1 MNEYLKK
8 LLKAL
13 AEKNQAMQT
22 ALSKSAAAGTTPD
35 EETEQEIQALEKDIA
50 AIEINIERTK
60 KQIAATEAAAKNATP
75 VAGDNPEE
83 AANSAKGVHQ
93 PKTPKVE
100 VKPNLEKGIGLAMLV
115 RAKLVS
121 TNLAKTQGEYVSASD
136 ILKSWDAPEHVQ
148 RVAKAV
154 VGTTTSP
161 EYSALV
167 DTQNLVGEFIDL
179 LRPRTIIDQLQG
191 FRRVPFNVTI
201 PTKTSGSIVNWVG
214 EAKRKPVANLA
225 FGKTNLGFAKIAG
238 IVPFSDELSR
248 FSNPNVDRMVRDD
261 LSDTI
266 VEFMNDQFI
275 DPAKGETVDSPAS
288 ILNGVTPIVASG
300 ITAEQIKSD
309 LRKLRT
315 QFITANLSLSGA
327 YYVMSETMASF
338 ISDLTD
344 ALGNPVFKGMDAPV
358 GSKTIKGLP
367 VVESEMAG
375 KLIALIKPSEILL
388 ADDGG
393 IDLSVS
399 NEATLVYNN
408 GTADVTVNLW
418 QENLIAIRAERYVRW
433 KPRRAQAAGYIDYSA
448 QTIE

>member
-1 MNEYLKK
+1 MKEYLAK

-13 AEKNQAMQT
+13 SEKNQAMQA
-22 ALSKSAAAGTTPD
+22 ALSKSAEAGTTPD
-35 EETEQEIQALEKDIA
+35 EAVEAEIQSLEKDIS
-50 AIEINIERTK
+50 AIEVNIERTK
-60 KQIAATEAAAKNATP
+60 KQIAEIEKAAENATP
-75 VAGDNPEE
+75 VQGQNEQQ
-83 AANSAKGVHQ
+83 AKDTAEG
-93 PKTPKVE
+93 KTKNTSKATVTD
-100 VKPNLEKGIGLAMLV
+100 NLEKGIGLAMLV

-136 ILKSWDAPEHVQ
+136 ILKSWDAPERVQ

-214 EAKRKPVANLA
+214 EAKRKPVTNLA

-275 DPAKGETVDSPAS
+275 DPTKAETVDSPAS
-288 ILNGVTPIVASG
+288 ILNGVTPITASG
-300 ITAEQIKSD
+300 ITAEQIKTD
-309 LRKLRT
+309 LRKLRS

-408 GTADVTVNLW
+408 GTTDVTVNLW

>member
-50 AIEINIERTK
+50 AIEVNIERTK
-60 KQIAATEAAAKNATP
+60 KQIAEIEKAAQTTTP
-75 VAGDNPEE
+75 VGGDTSEE

-214 EAKRKPVANLA
+214 EAKRKPVTNLA

-266 VEFMNDQFI
+266 VEFMNDQFT

>member
-22 ALSKSAAAGTTPD
+22 ALSKSASAGTTPD

-50 AIEINIERTK
+50 AIEVNIERTK
-60 KQIAATEAAAKNATP
+60 KQIAEIEKAAKTTTP
-75 VAGDNPEE
+75 VGGENPEE

-214 EAKRKPVANLA
+214 EAKRKPVTNLA

>member
-214 EAKRKPVANLA
+214 EAKRKPVTNLA

>member
-50 AIEINIERTK
+50 AIEVNIERTK
-60 KQIAATEAAAKNATP
+60 KQIAEIEKAAQTTTP
-75 VAGDNPEE
+75 VGGDTPEE

-214 EAKRKPVANLA
+214 EAKRKPVTNLA

-261 LSDTI
+261 LGDTI

-275 DPAKGETVDSPAS
+275 DPAKAETVDSPAS

>member
-1 MNEYLKK
+1 MKEYLAK

-13 AEKNQAMQT
+13 SEKNQAMQA
-22 ALSKSAAAGTTPD
+22 ALSKSAEAGTTPD
-35 EETEQEIQALEKDIA
+35 EAVEAEIQSLEKDIS
-50 AIEINIERTK
+50 AIEVNIERTK
-60 KQIAATEAAAKNATP
+60 KQIAEIEKAAENATP
-75 VAGDNPEE
+75 VQGQNEQQAKD
-83 AANSAKGVHQ
+83 AAEG
-93 PKTPKVE
+93 KTKNTSKATVTD
-100 VKPNLEKGIGLAMLV
+100 NLEKGIGLAMLV

-136 ILKSWDAPEHVQ
+136 ILKSWEAPERVQ

-214 EAKRKPVANLA
+214 EAKRKPVTNLA

-275 DPAKGETVDSPAS
+275 DPTKAETVDSPAS
-288 ILNGVTPIVASG
+288 ILNGVTPITASG
-300 ITAEQIKSD
+300 ITAEQIKTD
-309 LRKLRT
+309 LRKLRS

-408 GTADVTVNLW
+408 GTTDVTVNLW

>member
-1 MNEYLKK
+1 MKEYLAK

-13 AEKNQAMQT
+13 SEKNQAMQA
-22 ALSKSAAAGTTPD
+22 ALSKSAEAGTTPD
-35 EETEQEIQALEKDIA
+35 EAVEAEIQSLEKDIS
-50 AIEINIERTK
+50 AIEVNIERTK
-60 KQIAATEAAAKNATP
+60 KQIAEIEKAAENATP
-75 VAGDNPEE
+75 VQGQNEQQ
-83 AANSAKGVHQ
+83 AKDTAEG
-93 PKTPKVE
+93 KTKNTSKATVTD
-100 VKPNLEKGIGLAMLV
+100 NLEKGIGLAMLV

-121 TNLAKTQGEYVSASD
+121 TNLAKTQGEYVSTSD
-136 ILKSWDAPEHVQ
+136 ILKSWDAPERVQ

-214 EAKRKPVANLA
+214 EAKRKPVTNLA

-275 DPAKGETVDSPAS
+275 DPTKAETVDSPAS
-288 ILNGVTPIVASG
+288 ILNGVTPITASG
-300 ITAEQIKSD
+300 ITAEQIKTD
-309 LRKLRT
+309 LRKLRS

-408 GTADVTVNLW
+408 GTTDVTVNLW

>member
-50 AIEINIERTK
+50 AIEVNIERTK
-60 KQIAATEAAAKNATP
+60 KQIAEIEKAAQTTTP
-75 VAGDNPEE
+75 VGGENPEE

-214 EAKRKPVANLA
+214 EAKRKPVTNLA

>member
-1 MNEYLKK
+1 MKEYLAK

-13 AEKNQAMQT
+13 SEKNQAMQA
-22 ALSKSAAAGTTPD
+22 ALSKSAEAGTTPD
-35 EETEQEIQALEKDIA
+35 EAVEAEIQSLEKDIS
-50 AIEINIERTK
+50 AIEVNIERTK
-60 KQIAATEAAAKNATP
+60 KQIAEIEKAAENATP
-75 VAGDNPEE
+75 VQGQNEQQ
-83 AANSAKGVHQ
+83 AKDTAEG
-93 PKTPKVE
+93 KTKNTSKATVTD
-100 VKPNLEKGIGLAMLV
+100 NLEKGIGLAMLV

-136 ILKSWDAPEHVQ
+136 ILKSWEAPERVQ

-201 PTKTSGSIVNWVG
+201 PTKTSGSISNWVG
-214 EAKRKPVANLA
+214 EAKRKPVTNLA

-275 DPAKGETVDSPAS
+275 DPTKAETVDSPAS
-288 ILNGVTPIVASG
+288 ILNGVTPITASG
-300 ITAEQIKSD
+300 ITAEQIKTD
-309 LRKLRT
+309 LRKLRS

-408 GTADVTVNLW
+408 GTTDVTVNLW

>member
-191 FRRVPFNVTI
+191 FRRVPFNITI

-214 EAKRKPVANLA
+214 EAKRKPVTNLA

>member
-50 AIEINIERTK
+50 AIEVNIERTK
-60 KQIAATEAAAKNATP
+60 KQIAEIEKAAQTTTP
-75 VAGDNPEE
+75 VGGDTPEE

-214 EAKRKPVANLA
+214 EAKRKPVTNLA

>member
-35 EETEQEIQALEKDIA
+35 EETEKEIQALEKEIA
-50 AIEINIERTK
+50 AIEVNIERTK
-60 KQIAATEAAAKNATP
+60 KQIAATEAAAETATP

-83 AANSAKGVHQ
+83 SKKSAKGVHQ
-93 PKTPKVE
+93 PKVPKVE
-100 VKPNLEKGIGLAMLV
+100 VKSNLEKGIGLAMLV

-121 TNLAKTQGEYVSASD
+121 TNLAKTQGEYVSASE

-214 EAKRKPVANLA
+214 EANRKPVTNLA

-261 LSDTI
+261 LGDTI

-275 DPAKGETVDSPAS
+275 DPAKAETVDSPAS

-300 ITAEQIKSD
+300 ITAEQIKTD

-399 NEATLVYNN
+399 NAATLVYNN

>member
-1 MNEYLKK
+1 MKEYLAK

-13 AEKNQAMQT
+13 SEKNTAMQV
-22 ALSKSAAAGTTPD
+22 ALSKSAEAGTTPD
-35 EETEQEIQALEKDIA
+35 EATEAEIQVIEKEIA
-50 AIEINIERTK
+50 AIKVNIDRTE
-60 KQIAATEAAAKNATP
+60 KQIAEIEKAAKTTTP
-75 VAGDNPEE
+75 VGGQTPEE
-83 AANSAKGVHQ
+83 AENSAKGVYQ

-100 VKPNLEKGIGLAMLV
+100 VKPNMEKGIGLAMLV

-154 VGTTTSP
+154 VGTTTSS

-167 DTQNLVGEFIDL
+167 DTQNLVGEFMDL

-214 EAKRKPVANLA
+214 EAKKKPVSNLA
-225 FGKTNLGFAKIAG
+225 FGKANLGFAKIAG

-261 LSDTI
+261 LGDTI

-275 DPAKGETVDSPAS
+275 DPDKAESTDSPAS
-288 ILNGVTPIVASG
+288 ILNGVTPITASG
-300 ITAEQIKSD
+300 LTAEQFKTD
-309 LRKLRT
+309 LRKLRS

-375 KLIALIKPSEILL
+375 KLIALVKPSEILL

-408 GTADVTVNLW
+408 GTNDVTVNLW

>member
-35 EETEQEIQALEKDIA
+35 EETEQEIQALEKEIA
-50 AIEINIERTK
+50 AIEVNIERTK
-60 KQIAATEAAAKNATP
+60 KQIAEIEKAAQTTTP
-75 VAGDNPEE
+75 VGGENPEE

-214 EAKRKPVANLA
+214 EAKRKPVTNLA

-408 GTADVTVNLW
+408 GTADVSVNLW